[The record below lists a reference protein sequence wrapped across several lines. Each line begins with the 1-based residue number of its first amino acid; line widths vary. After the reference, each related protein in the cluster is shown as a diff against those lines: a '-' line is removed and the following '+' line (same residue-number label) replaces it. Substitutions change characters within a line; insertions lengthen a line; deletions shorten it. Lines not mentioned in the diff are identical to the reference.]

1 MVAIVAGQGLGL
13 FNTSGGV
20 LGGAGQLGVG
30 AQGRSGEKVLVN
42 ASTGNL
48 VVQQQDEWL
57 VGVGPDV
64 GVGRTYNSLGGG
76 TDDNGDNWRLGL
88 SRRITGLVGTVNTA
102 GSAITRVG
110 EDGAEV
116 VYSWDATRAA
126 YVSKNG
132 AGSFDTLSLAGG
144 FWTWTDGDTQVK
156 ETYQVVSG
164 VDAKLLRVVDPDGNK
179 IELTYGGGLTSYLV
193 TEIATWSA
201 SAATGEKVTIA
212 YDTAAGN
219 TSDILSIT
227 TRYLSAGV
235 AQPDVK
241 RVSYT
246 YEPYTKAG
254 QAARRLKTVTVDL
267 TPQDSTDNATAGT
280 TYTSTY
286 TYVDASSSRLA
297 SLTQGDGSKLDFAY
311 DVATS
316 RIVSIKESVGA
327 QVRETKFDYSVAGVT
342 KVTDALGQ
350 ITELSYETAAGQN
363 QYQLKSI
370 KSPAVGGV
378 SQVQS
383 FAYDANGNVVSVTD
397 ARGSVTTYGYDA
409 NGNRVYERDAQ
420 NNVVRRSFSV
430 TNQLLTQTSYLD
442 LDPDGA
448 GVGEPTQALST
459 RYVYET
465 AAGKTHQL
473 RFAISAEGRVTEYS
487 YNAAGQI
494 SRTFAYAAGTY
505 GTAALAPAQVPAL
518 ADMVAWAGAQSK
530 AGSHRV
536 DYTYDSRG
544 QLDRKSTFGSVDA
557 AGNGVLD
564 GTQSVAQY
572 VYDQAGNLLKQVD
585 ALGGIT
591 QYAYDGLN
599 RVISQRDAAGNV
611 TSTLYTDALRQGK
624 VSMANGLAVV
634 STYDASGRVVSVS
647 RTDAAVALG
656 TTSYVYDAL
665 GRQRAVTGPLGEK
678 SYTLYDA
685 ANRKV
690 GEIDAEGAL
699 TEYIYNGNN
708 QVVRSVQYATK
719 VDPAKLVGDGSAL
732 VLDGATGVRPVVNG
746 TADRVSRNI
755 YDKAGRLTI
764 SIDALGFVQ
773 ERRYDGAGRLQETL
787 AYATALGT
795 QLSTLAASTQ
805 ELSSS
810 RGAILAYDPA
820 TATTLT
826 LSVPTS
832 AADRRVRNFYSA
844 DGQLIGQLDGESR
857 YTAYAYDGVGQ
868 LVKTTRYANTLV
880 GSLPDGNVPPAVVA
894 AATGVVYVLSNA
906 INDQVT
912 QSLYNGRDQL
922 VGKLDAEGYYSSYQ
936 YDAAGNQVL
945 SVRYANRVV
954 GVFDGKTAPV
964 VVAVGAALP
973 ASGSYVQASTE
984 DHKLINAYDPNGRL
998 IRSESQPTGVIN
1010 TYQYDSVGNLLKSV
1024 RALGQPEEQSQQKRY
1039 DKLGRLT
1046 AELSAQGSKAL
1057 AQLLTATPTAT
1068 QAQIDEVWA
1077 SYGLRHQYDLSG
1089 RRTSTIEPN
1098 GVDGAGIKSV
1108 YYYDKVGRLTHSI
1121 NALGEVVQYDYNSF
1135 GEKLVETKLGTRLS
1149 STVLAALS
1157 GGLASGLG
1165 TSVSSVL
1172 NASLDTKT
1180 LQEYDRRGQLSKRT
1194 DALGLFVMSQYNAF
1208 GELSTRW
1215 DRLSS
1220 GLNETTAYSYN
1231 RAGQL
1236 LQTQELL
1243 AQRTLRQVV
1252 DAFGRITQSVDALGK
1267 AASFVYDRLGRQ
1279 VTNVDRTGVYHQTSY
1294 DAFGRTLIS
1303 YDGQFNATTYTYD
1316 SANRKVTV
1324 TTPEGIQSVTESNRL
1339 GQSVKVTDGRGNA
1352 TTYTYNADGQLL
1364 STAAPSGLG
1373 TSTIGY
1379 DKAGR
1384 VIETRDARGV
1394 LTRTTYDAAS
1404 RVLTR
1409 TQDPTGLNLSTQYRY
1424 DAKGQAIWSRD
1435 ANGVW
1440 TQKEY
1445 DLKGQLIAVTVDPKR
1460 GPDWVA
1466 GGADDNPAGL
1476 ALRTQYTFDAQGRT
1490 LSVIEGAG
1498 TAQARTVQYVYDA
1511 AGRRTQEIVDPAGLK
1526 LITSYTYDLNNNVT
1540 SRTDAKGQITS
1551 YIYDAE
1557 NRQTYVVD
1565 ATGAVTKRAY
1575 DREGRV
1581 STSTAYATRIA
1592 VAAGI
1597 NEAYVTARLVSV
1609 PARDQVTRSVYDRN
1623 GRLSHRIDAMNYVT
1637 RFEYDGAG
1645 NVVKQTRYATAA
1657 SSVTLSTSL
1666 GALITWA
1673 APVVSTSALDRVE
1686 QTSYDALGRAV
1697 YSVDAAGG
1705 VTQRTFDANGNLTK
1719 TTRFANAMTGTL
1731 ATNGVPAVVAD
1742 AARDQSSYSVY
1753 DNANRAIFG
1762 VDALNFVTAS
1772 TYDAAG
1778 RVLSQTR
1785 YGTALASYSTGAVPA
1800 PVANAAL
1807 DARISYEY
1815 DKAGRNTK
1823 VSDALGSVTLKVYD
1837 AAGRVTDV
1845 TQAHGTADAS
1855 TTRYVYDAAG
1865 RVTQQVTAYGKAEAA
1880 TTSYVLDALGQQTSV
1895 TAAGY
1900 TTQQVFD
1907 GAGRVISTIS
1917 PLSWTTSTEYDAFGN
1932 AVKVTDPN
1940 GNAGYFYFDQLNRST
1955 WQIDPQGYALSTRF
1969 DAFGQAEEITRYASV
1984 VAGTPVTTLT
1994 PAAYALAADATA
2006 AGSSLYVLRNA
2017 TQDATTRIE
2026 HDKLGRQTRLIDA
2039 EGKAESMSYDV
2050 LGNKTGYVNK
2060 LGGAYAYT
2068 HDVLGRVLTEK
2079 APVQVKGA
2087 DGLLKDVITRFAYDA
2102 QGNVTQ
2108 KTEASGLSE
2117 QRITLYGYDLNNQ
2130 LKTTTGEAM
2139 STYSVAGGDK
2149 TETPVET
2156 RSYDRR
2162 GNLIELKAADG
2173 ARTLSYWDANN
2184 RKVAELNALGK
2195 LTTWSYAADGKT
2207 TAQRIYGDALALPA
2221 TAGGSAPV
2229 PVNAANV
2236 RETLFTY
2243 DGNRRLTETTVKSVL
2258 QGSYDK
2264 ATDSFQ
2270 LLTQDIKAL
2279 KAYDAAGNLVL
2290 ETDARGGQIYS
2301 FYDKVGNKIA
2311 QLDAERYVTK
2321 YEYNASGKVVR
2332 STRYAT
2338 KLPAATVV
2346 SVSTPA
2352 STVLAAVVSS
2362 ADDRINEVGYDRLGQ
2377 VLYEQTLN
2385 VKTASVSAAGAI
2397 TETNLAARTSY
2408 VYNALGLV
2416 VQKTDATGGVTN
2428 VTYDAM
2434 GHQTKLQDPSF
2445 VDFEGATV
2453 RHTAEQEFNG
2463 LWLVNRSI
2471 ERGKDNAQEGDDQ
2484 ITTYR
2489 YGKNGLQS
2497 GLTDAQGAA
2506 LNFKL
2511 DVAGRV
2517 TSKSL
2522 VRADADGAL
2531 VTDTTE
2537 FVYDLA
2543 GQQTQQI
2550 VKQTPA
2556 GQAAVTLQTQE
2567 TRYNLYGNIVAK
2579 GTNGG
2584 WQEFAEFDKLGRM
2597 TKSNAETGLTKAYYY
2612 DANGNATLTVDSS
2625 GTDIRSIAIDQV
2637 LLQGGVNRTY
2647 SIYDKRNLLVDTYL
2661 PTSQSQVNVVTPTQV
2676 LTQQQSIGA
2685 IAATTSLTVAAGISS
2700 GASEVAPTTVG
2711 SVAASKA
2718 TPVSASFYSHYE
2730 GDDFDFKGTLSY
2742 MPIREARHSLSVN
2755 IPNTSAW
2762 GSGNV
2767 VIQVNLAGYSG
2778 MGGFNGSITVT
2789 NGTPS
2794 AVFNFGEGIDTNYS
2808 PSDVPARSYSYT
2820 LLKKVEGAADR
2831 VIGTYTGVTQ
2841 GRGRGDGGWRDT
2853 TIGSATSGMGNLL
2866 SFADQNPATGRLVL
2880 LSRVAGSGSAWT
2892 VTEVPQAI
2900 APSGKI
2906 AGRFELN
2913 WSGWARGNYEFRY
2926 FGLEAGSNRLI
2937 NAEQGNFTLSD
2948 SAPSIAQQAL
2958 TVGGSGKAFLDTAG
2972 ALNFIGMDGAG
2983 TNLAITYRHAGTSEA
2998 YITANLA
3005 PDATGKAGWFKLAT
3019 AGLSGNYEYSFTL
3032 TNATGSVL
3040 SKGNSTFTVG
3050 SADSVKSLTGV
3061 SPAAASVEKLGTA
3074 ATTTLVAGL
3083 TVVRTPVVVGT
3094 VTDSKGT
3101 GSVYSYGNGAIELS
3115 LPDSSMYGSGNLR
3128 VVLHMDAV
3136 YGTENGLDS
3145 KTGQAYTI
3153 PGVLMLNALDQTY
3166 YVPNGTTATTLG
3178 FTETGSRLVDLTDPR
3193 RTSISIYKQTP
3204 TGDVYIGGY
3213 YAALAN
3219 FSGWGAQER
3228 TGGAASATLNV
3239 ANFKSTLAGSAA
3251 TNSTRMVLQSRVAGS
3266 SSGWSVTELQRYGAA
3281 GNFILNWQGWARG
3294 NYEYRAIAMDASGN
3308 VLSAST
3314 GNMALIDGGATISV
3328 NDQFIGGAGR
3338 VFMSNTGKLNF
3349 TEQGSKSQSLQVR
3362 WRALSSNGVW
3372 STPIS
3377 LSPKVVSGLATPG
3390 WFEFDPLLYGLSGS
3404 YEYVITAKDS
3414 LGATVNQVAGSFA
3427 TGNASSVSAL
3437 NGYQIPAAV
3446 LRLGSLPSQ
3455 ANSVKVSYRSW
3466 GSTGAYTQ
3474 VSLSKAGPGVFDWN
3488 TSGIF
3493 SGSGS
3498 ADFEFKYE
3506 SYDANGVVVQLA
3518 HGQLRLGDDTRVVSH
3533 VADSTPTLLSF
3544 MPPAGNAAAADAT
3557 QLVLQY
3563 RVTGTQ
3569 PYTTITLSRT
3579 DKAQPFVW
3587 NASAV
3592 IAPGASGSLDYIY
3605 TLKTAANVVINSA
3618 DGAALS
3624 VPGVLK
3630 VGPAPAAAQI
3640 QLMITGVTGAAVSIH
3655 RSQRRNAFGE
3665 VDQEVDG
3672 RGNATDLTYNTL
3684 GNVIVKQDPTTTAT
3698 LQNGFVKTL
3707 RPTTYFY
3714 NDAMGRA
3721 VGSKDANGNVVSQS
3735 LLAAFSDDSQA
3746 KTLSEFHLADG
3757 GIKKSGYDVF
3767 GNLRVTFDELNRRSD
3782 YSYDKADRVV
3792 RIDRPARQDGRR
3804 AYDIYEYDAAG
3815 QRIASRSTPDG
3826 SLVVRER
3833 TYYDALGR
3841 VVRNVSGEGRT
3852 TTTSYSYD
3860 ATILGAGGK
3869 TVGGWVKTVSTG
3881 ITGTRRNAYDP
3892 ADTSLIQ
3899 SVVDYTDVFG
3909 RTTKHSDM
3917 GGHVFSYS
3925 YNNAG
3930 WLMSQSGTSGQ
3941 NISYTYY
3948 NNGYQKSIEDITA
3961 GSRTEY
3967 AYDANGNRTYEGY
3980 SRLVPGAANREYFQ
3994 NANIAYDALNRITS
4008 IVDAAGAEI
4017 RYEYDANG
4025 NRRHVWSYYHDGIDG
4040 TERLQDLWYT
4050 YDGLNRFTITMGEL
4064 VGPRATTETDTVA
4077 TIKATAAGSVMIGYN
4092 KAGERSMAI
4101 YGYDGHREDY
4111 TYTADGL
4118 LANTYINPTS
4128 GAVTAGALRASRDS
4142 DLMGRV
4148 TTYREF
4154 AADGATQTSS
4164 RVSNY
4169 DKDDLQISEVT
4180 DGTTTT
4186 HVRLADGTLDRTVAV
4201 TSGTTVTT
4209 YYSYEWWDS
4218 SKEST
4223 ITLQGYNPALKGNNS
4238 LWKPGMSHYTYDA
4251 NGHLNGAIDE
4261 AANRSFRY
4269 VNNAQGLILKRDQMI
4284 GQSFDKW
4291 HRYYYVNGN
4300 GVGEVG
4306 NDGDTSV
4313 DYAQQLAADKSVD
4326 RKAQYRSWTPIASAD
4341 FDQNYQ
4347 AINSTYPGPTPGSYT
4362 ARAGES
4368 LYGVAQAVWGDSTL
4382 WYLIAEANGLS
4393 SNTALKAGQVLTIPN
4408 KVTNVHNTSATTK
4421 VYNAGA
4427 AIGDTQPT
4435 MPDAPPPPKPKKGCG
4450 GLGMILMI
4458 VVAVVATVFTAGV
4471 ASMGIAAAMNA
4482 GLGTIM
4488 TAGVGVMAGSAGLAG
4503 IGYAA
4508 LGGAVGSAASQLV
4521 GMATGDVQKFSW
4533 SAVAMGA
4540 IGAGVGAG
4548 LPGAASFGGGVVGA
4562 GARAAVGNIV
4572 TQGIGVTVGLQ
4583 EKFDWRGVAASAIGG
4598 AISHGLT
4605 TDGGQDIS
4613 AATMR
4618 GFGLRVA
4625 SGVINGGVRAAVYKT
4640 KPNWASIAIDSFG
4653 SALGDAV
4660 VASIAKGDE
4669 RTTKSKP
4676 KVEESK
4682 ELGFTRAQEVRIQS
4696 GATVSDMDPYGRG
4709 DMTAD
4714 STQGIRR
4721 DGRDAQALAGVDSAG
4736 EGGNY
4741 FGVTPADSRGF
4752 FPSEGN
4758 ATSSDDQRTI
4768 FRKNGRIY
4776 KVIDGDRVIELKD
4789 RPTSGR
4795 DAFTDAIEASIS
4807 TAPEDFPSTKL
4818 GQVLGKFFGGKTE
4831 LVYNALSYGIK
4842 STSGALD
4849 AGADIQAKFSAG
4861 KVDFTCSVAQDI
4873 CSATLDVAGSKK
4885 ELTVEKRG
4893 DVWGYGVK
4901 GGGNEREFI
4910 PSPSAENLKGVI
4922 GSVSSGLVENKPIA
4936 DKWSE
4941 ARQKTIDAL
4950 TSLDPFMSK
4959 KAAGKA
4965 YDWVTSPLPQFV
4977 KTGGGGFSAKMG
4989 PVSLSV
4995 NANAANAVQNAP
5007 LAIADQIN
5015 SFIRYQ
5021 FRDTIRALH
5030 GNGSPR

>member
-88 SRRITGLVGTVNTA
+88 SRRIVGLVGTVNTA

-201 SAATGEKVTIA
+201 SAATGEKVAIT

-267 TPQDSTDNATAGT
+267 TPQNSTDNATAGT

-297 SLTQGDGSKLDFAY
+297 SLTQSDGSKLDFAY
-311 DVATS
+311 DAATS

-350 ITELSYETAAGQN
+350 ITELSYEMAAGQN

-420 NNVVRRSFSV
+420 NNVVRRSFSA

-530 AGSHRV
+530 AGSQRV

-787 AYATALGT
+787 AYATALST

-832 AADRRVRNFYSA
+832 AADRRVRNFYRA

-912 QSLYNGRDQL
+912 QSLYNGRGQL

-984 DHKLINAYDPNGRL
+984 DQKLINAYDPNGRL

-1303 YDGQFNATTYTYD
+1303 RDGQFNATTYTYD

-1352 TTYTYNADGQLL
+1352 TIYSYNADGQLL
-1364 STAAPSGLG
+1364 STTAPAGLG

-1445 DLKGQLIAVTVDPKR
+1445 DLKGQLKAVTVDPKR
-1460 GPDWVA
+1460 GPDWVSGA
-1466 GGADDNPAGL
+1466 ADDNPAGL

-1673 APVVSTSALDRVE
+1673 APVVSTSTLDRVE

-1785 YGTALASYSTGAVPA
+1785 YGTALASYSTGAVPT

-1823 VSDALGSVTLKVYD
+1823 VSDALGSATLKVYD
-1837 AAGRVTDV
+1837 AVGRVTDM

-1865 RVTQQVTAYGKAEAA
+1865 RVTQQVTAHGKAEAA

-1984 VAGTPVTTLT
+1984 VTGTPVTTLT

-2060 LGGAYAYT
+2060 LGGAYVYT

-2236 RETLFTY
+2236 RETIFTY
-2243 DGNRRLTETTVKSVL
+2243 DGNRRLIETRQSNITHGSRDASAASAYAVSTGDITVTKHYDAAGNVVKEVDARGNATFSH
-2258 QGSYDK
+2258 YDK
-2264 ATDSFQ
+2264 LGRKLFQ
-2270 LLTQDIKAL
+2270 VDAERYVTQW
-2279 KAYDAAGNLVL
+2279 AYDAAGNVL
-2290 ETDARGGQIYS
+2290 SQSRYANAIPVPAVGAVDVVAVEATVASLLAAIPGASDKRVVEYS
-2301 FYDKVGNKIA
+2301 YDRLNRKTE
-2311 QLDAERYVTK
+2311 ERTLGVLYTEVNASSGVPVEKTGTVSTRF
-2321 YEYNASGKVVR
+2321 EYNALGAVTRQTKLSGADYTAAIPGVINALRNEPVSVSLVNHYDGLVDGKTGAELPITGASHKLTLNLPDTSGLGLGALEIQFRMDAASGLQGASGKVSVP
-2332 STRYAT
+2332 STQRYAEI
-2338 KLPAATVV
+2338 
-2346 SVSTPA
+2346 S
-2352 STVLAAVVSS
+2352 LA
-2362 ADDRINEVGYDRLGQ
+2362 E
-2377 VLYEQTLN
+2377 
-2385 VKTASVSAAGAI
+2385 ASVGAG
-2397 TETNLAARTSY
+2397 
-2408 VYNALGLV
+2408 
-2416 VQKTDATGGVTN
+2416 
-2428 VTYDAM
+2428 
-2434 GHQTKLQDPSF
+2434 
-2445 VDFEGATV
+2445 
-2453 RHTAEQEFNG
+2453 
-2463 LWLVNRSI
+2463 
-2471 ERGKDNAQEGDDQ
+2471 
-2484 ITTYR
+2484 TT
-2489 YGKNGLQS
+2489 
-2497 GLTDAQGAA
+2497 
-2506 LNFKL
+2506 
-2511 DVAGRV
+2511 
-2517 TSKSL
+2517 
-2522 VRADADGAL
+2522 
-2531 VTDTTE
+2531 
-2537 FVYDLA
+2537 
-2543 GQQTQQI
+2543 
-2550 VKQTPA
+2550 
-2556 GQAAVTLQTQE
+2556 
-2567 TRYNLYGNIVAK
+2567 
-2579 GTNGG
+2579 
-2584 WQEFAEFDKLGRM
+2584 
-2597 TKSNAETGLTKAYYY
+2597 
-2612 DANGNATLTVDSS
+2612 
-2625 GTDIRSIAIDQV
+2625 
-2637 LLQGGVNRTY
+2637 
-2647 SIYDKRNLLVDTYL
+2647 
-2661 PTSQSQVNVVTPTQV
+2661 
-2676 LTQQQSIGA
+2676 
-2685 IAATTSLTVAAGISS
+2685 
-2700 GASEVAPTTVG
+2700 
-2711 SVAASKA
+2711 
-2718 TPVSASFYSHYE
+2718 
-2730 GDDFDFKGTLSY
+2730 
-2742 MPIREARHSLSVN
+2742 
-2755 IPNTSAW
+2755 
-2762 GSGNV
+2762 
-2767 VIQVNLAGYSG
+2767 
-2778 MGGFNGSITVT
+2778 
-2789 NGTPS
+2789 
-2794 AVFNFGEGIDTNYS
+2794 
-2808 PSDVPARSYSYT
+2808 DVPARSYSYT
-2820 LLKKVEGAADR
+2820 LLKKVPGAADR
-2831 VIGTYTGVTQ
+2831 VLGTFSGTVAARLRTNGNWQDVTSHSALSGV
-2841 GRGRGDGGWRDT
+2841 
-2853 TIGSATSGMGNLL
+2853 GNVLAV
-2866 SFADQNPATGRLVL
+2866 ADQAASTAKVVL
-2880 LSRVAGSGSAWT
+2880 LTRRSNSGSGWT
-2892 VTEVPQAI
+2892 VSDVPQLKTGGVKV
-2900 APSGKI
+2900 P
-2906 AGRFELN
+2906 GRFELD
-2913 WSGWARGNYEFRY
+2913 WSTWARGDYDFRY
-2926 FGLEAGSNRLI
+2926 FAFDANNTLLNAQQGNMALSDAAAFATQTPVSLSAQGHPFLDASGQLNLAGMNVAGTKLTLAYRSAGSAGAYTSVALTADATGGPGWFKWPTSALAGAFEYTYELS
-2937 NAEQGNFTLSD
+2937 NASGTLLSKG
-2948 SAPSIAQQAL
+2948 SGAL
-2958 TVGGSGKAFLDTAG
+2958 TVG
-2972 ALNFIGMDGAG
+2972 N
-2983 TNLAITYRHAGTSEA
+2983 
-2998 YITANLA
+2998 AN
-3005 PDATGKAGWFKLAT
+3005 
-3019 AGLSGNYEYSFTL
+3019 
-3032 TNATGSVL
+3032 
-3040 SKGNSTFTVG
+3040 
-3050 SADSVKSLTGV
+3050 
-3061 SPAAASVEKLGTA
+3061 
-3074 ATTTLVAGL
+3074 
-3083 TVVRTPVVVGT
+3083 
-3094 VTDSKGT
+3094 
-3101 GSVYSYGNGAIELS
+3101 
-3115 LPDSSMYGSGNLR
+3115 
-3128 VVLHMDAV
+3128 
-3136 YGTENGLDS
+3136 
-3145 KTGQAYTI
+3145 
-3153 PGVLMLNALDQTY
+3153 
-3166 YVPNGTTATTLG
+3166 
-3178 FTETGSRLVDLTDPR
+3178 
-3193 RTSISIYKQTP
+3193 
-3204 TGDVYIGGY
+3204 
-3213 YAALAN
+3213 
-3219 FSGWGAQER
+3219 
-3228 TGGAASATLNV
+3228 
-3239 ANFKSTLAGSAA
+3239 
-3251 TNSTRMVLQSRVAGS
+3251 
-3266 SSGWSVTELQRYGAA
+3266 
-3281 GNFILNWQGWARG
+3281 
-3294 NYEYRAIAMDASGN
+3294 
-3308 VLSAST
+3308 
-3314 GNMALIDGGATISV
+3314 
-3328 NDQFIGGAGR
+3328 
-3338 VFMSNTGKLNF
+3338 
-3349 TEQGSKSQSLQVR
+3349 
-3362 WRALSSNGVW
+3362 
-3372 STPIS
+3372 
-3377 LSPKVVSGLATPG
+3377 
-3390 WFEFDPLLYGLSGS
+3390 
-3404 YEYVITAKDS
+3404 
-3414 LGATVNQVAGSFA
+3414 
-3427 TGNASSVSAL
+3427 SVSAL
-3437 NGYQIPAAV
+3437 QSNSGPVSIQEVTDMSYDAQGRLTRTQAPTFVDWENASVRPTSDIEYNALGLQSRLIQRGKNDATEADDRITSYTYGKNGLRVAETDPQGNVTNYAFDVAQRITRRDITRKDADGTINNDRLTVVYDLAGQQTEQITASMVAAATAYTQLKSEQTGYNVYGEVTLKGENGGAQRKIEYDNAGRVWRSNATDNGAVKVYYYDANGNATLELTSSEFDLSSAAV
-3446 LRLGSLPSQ
+3446 LANNSAASLSAALSGNKANPKFNLYDKLNRLVDSYEPSMNQKAQ
-3455 ANSVKVSYRSW
+3455 AATLASRTETITNTTRQDPFAAGAISVHKNKIPLSSSYSQTGGGRGTQINFSYKFNTGVPTETVYGRGRFRVKVSVTVRSYGQNKGGPW
-3466 GSTGAYTQ
+3466 VQSRVGTFDSFFDPGVGGISAIVSMPGSISNGAMPGDGTIQYDYVARSEVFQVTGHGEVLVASLDESRGRPSSEYGVYVPEPSKYYWQAPLQKIKVYGQQSSVNRFTFKIRQGSTGAWRELGINPY
-3474 VSLSKAGPGVFDWN
+3474 VENGAPISGAYWIDWAGIAYGDYSFQYEGFD
-3488 TSGIF
+3488 S
-3493 SGSGS
+3493 
-3498 ADFEFKYE
+3498 
-3506 SYDANGVVVQLA
+3506 NGA
-3518 HGQLRLGDDTRVVSH
+3518 K
-3533 VADSTPTLLSF
+3533 
-3544 MPPAGNAAAADAT
+3544 
-3557 QLVLQY
+3557 LV
-3563 RVTGTQ
+3563 
-3569 PYTTITLSRT
+3569 
-3579 DKAQPFVW
+3579 
-3587 NASAV
+3587 
-3592 IAPGASGSLDYIY
+3592 GASGVIGLGDAPVILSFVADARPDLVTYTYKNYLDWA
-3605 TLKTAANVVINSA
+3605 LGAESA
-3618 DGAALS
+3618 FDLS
-3624 VPGVLK
+3624 VHRKQVYNAYGENTH
-3630 VGPAPAAAQI
+3630 QI
-3640 QLMITGVTGAAVSIH
+3640 GYKRDANNQVV
-3655 RSQRRNAFGE
+3655 E
-3665 VDQEVDG
+3665 V
-3672 RGNATDLTYNTL
+3672 ATVLTYNALGKLIEKKDPAASITL
-3684 GNVIVKQDPTTTAT
+3684 ENGSKSVLNPTT
-3698 LQNGFVKTL
+3698 
-3707 RPTTYFY
+3707 RYY
-3714 NDAMGRA
+3714 YDAMGRL
-3721 VGSKDANGNVVSQS
+3721 VGSKDANGNLNTLT
-3735 LLAAFSDDSQA
+3735 LLAGSSGQQA
-3746 KTLSEFHLADG
+3746 LSTAEFHADRRLQAVAG
-3757 GIKKSGYDVF
+3757 VETAREGVKRNQYDVF
-3767 GNLRVTFDELNRRSD
+3767 GQLKRSANENWDGVAAVTPYATTYDYNRNGQLI
-3782 YSYDKADRVV
+3782 A
-3792 RIDRPARQDGRR
+3792 IDRPGAADET
-3804 AYDIYEYDAAG
+3804 YEVDSLG
-3815 QRIASRSTPDG
+3815 QRTATTLAPSANDG
-3826 SLVVRER
+3826 GVRYRE
-3833 TYYDALGR
+3833 TTKYDALGR
-3841 VVRNVSGEGRT
+3841 VLSTTSAGNRSTNYSYAWVAAIAGGGGWRV
-3852 TTTSYSYD
+3852 TTTSADGTTVDDTDTFGRIRWHKDHGNHAITYRYNAAGLLSGQTSLATDGVPTDISAAGLIYTGQSISFSYYGNGLLKDTVDNARLTWSKYRYDDRGNRVFEGYARNFGTDVSPIWEYYQYSEATYDDAGRLTRVWDPKSDINYEYDAVGNRRRVFSKYHDGAQGGLQTQDYWYKYDNMNRFVLTMGSLSATNEIVQGANGRLVGYDRANQRLSAVTAKGTETYSYD
-3860 ATILGAGGK
+3860 AEGYLQE
-3869 TVGGWVKTVSTG
+3869 VKL
-3881 ITGTRRNAYDP
+3881 N
-3892 ADTSLIQ
+3892 
-3899 SVVDYTDVFG
+3899 
-3909 RTTKHSDM
+3909 
-3917 GGHVFSYS
+3917 
-3925 YNNAG
+3925 
-3930 WLMSQSGTSGQ
+3930 
-3941 NISYTYY
+3941 
-3948 NNGYQKSIEDITA
+3948 
-3961 GSRTEY
+3961 GSRIAWRDSDARGNVMVMEETSPDGVTRHTY
-3967 AYDANGNRTYEGY
+3967 AYDADNNLKTDKQELLKPGQTAYKLVANTTNTLLSSGALDISVRTEYKDDGSVNNTVNTDIDYVYWDGAKQSQISIKATNPSNPRPWEPGSSTQSYDLNGHIERSVDRAGNRHFYY
-3980 SRLVPGAANREYFQ
+3980 STDADGRVLRREEVDGPDAKPSQQNRVASQRSALYFQ
-3994 NANIAYDALNRITS
+3994 NY
-4008 IVDAAGAEI
+4008 
-4017 RYEYDANG
+4017 YFFNG
-4025 NRRHVWSYYHDGIDG
+4025 REVG
-4040 TERLQDLWYT
+4040 T
-4050 YDGLNRFTITMGEL
+4050 
-4064 VGPRATTETDTVA
+4064 
-4077 TIKATAAGSVMIGYN
+4077 
-4092 KAGERSMAI
+4092 
-4101 YGYDGHREDY
+4101 
-4111 TYTADGL
+4111 
-4118 LANTYINPTS
+4118 
-4128 GAVTAGALRASRDS
+4128 
-4142 DLMGRV
+4142 
-4148 TTYREF
+4148 
-4154 AADGATQTSS
+4154 
-4164 RVSNY
+4164 VSN
-4169 DKDDLQISEVT
+4169 DPSAILKDYGQ
-4180 DGTTTT
+4180 
-4186 HVRLADGTLDRTVAV
+4186 
-4201 TSGTTVTT
+4201 
-4209 YYSYEWWDS
+4209 
-4218 SKEST
+4218 
-4223 ITLQGYNPALKGNNS
+4223 AL
-4238 LWKPGMSHYTYDA
+4238 
-4251 NGHLNGAIDE
+4251 
-4261 AANRSFRY
+4261 
-4269 VNNAQGLILKRDQMI
+4269 AQGKQ
-4284 GQSFDKW
+4284 GA
-4291 HRYYYVNGN
+4291 YY
-4300 GVGEVG
+4300 E
-4306 NDGDTSV
+4306 
-4313 DYAQQLAADKSVD
+4313 
-4326 RKAQYRSWTPIASAD
+4326 RKAVLSAD

-4347 AINSTYPGPTPGSYT
+4347 PIGTNYPGRTASSYT
-4362 ARAGES
+4362 VSRTGET
-4368 LYGVAQAVWGDSTL
+4368 LQNIAMALWGDGSL

-4393 SNTALKAGQVLTIPN
+4393 GNSTLAQGQRLVIPN
-4408 KVTNVHNTSATTK
+4408 KVTNIHNNTQTSRP
-4421 VYNAGA
+4421 YDA
-4427 AIGDTQPT
+4427 AQAMGDISPT
-4435 MPDAPPPPKPKKGCG
+4435 LPDPPPPPGRGGCG

-4458 VVAVVATVFTAGV
+4458 VVAVVATVFTAG
-4471 ASMGIAAAMNA
+4471 AATV
-4482 GLGTIM
+4482 GL
-4488 TAGVGVMAGSAGLAG
+4488 AGSFGSIMSAGATALGAGLAG
-4503 IGYAA
+4503 GLSVGGFMLA
-4508 LGGAVGSAASQLV
+4508 GAVGSAASQLV
-4521 GMATGDVQKFSW
+4521 GMATGDVKKFSW

-4540 IGAGVGAG
+4540 IGGGVSAGVSSVVGSTF
-4548 LPGAASFGGGVVGA
+4548 GAANSFGSVV
-4562 GARAAVGNIV
+4562 ARSAISNTL
-4572 TQGIGVTVGLQ
+4572 TQGVAVAVGLQ
-4583 EKFDWRGVAASAIGG
+4583 EKFSWTGVAASAMGSAVGWAAADALGSAGNGLFGQTGG
-4598 AISHGLT
+4598 KLVRDTITG
-4605 TDGGQDIS
+4605 
-4613 AATMR
+4613 M
-4618 GFGLRVA
+4618 A
-4625 SGVINGGVRAAVYKT
+4625 SGAASSVVQGRRPY
-4640 KPNWASIAIDSFG
+4640 WASLAVSSFG
-4653 SALGDAV
+4653 NALGDAV
-4660 VASIAKGDE
+4660 VGAIAQGDGAGGGSQQAGKAQQAQSQTGVPTGVDDPLGDFLNNIDHYTSAKAKATDMMLAELGKTSATNPATSNTSIPDGVSVPNSELTEAQSKALINSIKDGLAQRNDVELLAARWPTSGTGGLEKDLYAATHKLANDIDGYLTGVGGVASLATNQQIKASIIGRMAAVESLAASYYGDAVDE
-4669 RTTKSKP
+4669 IGMMKNAFVLSSYDALNRYNPDFQWTK
-4676 KVEESK
+4676 
-4682 ELGFTRAQEVRIQS
+4682 LGIFAANEVRGGLGIAYS
-4696 GATVSDMDPYGRG
+4696 AKNAFELAAVLYPNKMIG
-4709 DMTAD
+4709 DMTLGQAARA
-4714 STQGIRR
+4714 SGAAATMLL
-4721 DGRDAQALAGVDSAG
+4721 DGQMAVLSDVGALALMHKQFGAEVMSQQPWLKDESRVGFTYQVRAESAR
-4736 EGGNY
+4736 
-4741 FGVTPADSRGF
+4741 A
-4752 FPSEGN
+4752 EGN
-4758 ATSSDDQRTI
+4758 
-4768 FRKNGRIY
+4768 
-4776 KVIDGDRVIELKD
+4776 
-4789 RPTSGR
+4789 
-4795 DAFTDAIEASIS
+4795 
-4807 TAPEDFPSTKL
+4807 
-4818 GQVLGKFFGGKTE
+4818 
-4831 LVYNALSYGIK
+4831 
-4842 STSGALD
+4842 
-4849 AGADIQAKFSAG
+4849 
-4861 KVDFTCSVAQDI
+4861 SVAWRKWQTEAAIQFGIHEQKHLLQPMWDK
-4873 CSATLDVAGSKK
+4873 SMMKNFATVNNWML
-4885 ELTVEKRG
+4885 E
-4893 DVWGYGVK
+4893 
-4901 GGGNEREFI
+4901 
-4910 PSPSAENLKGVI
+4910 
-4922 GSVSSGLVENKPIA
+4922 
-4936 DKWSE
+4936 
-4941 ARQKTIDAL
+4941 
-4950 TSLDPFMSK
+4950 
-4959 KAAGKA
+4959 
-4965 YDWVTSPLPQFV
+4965 
-4977 KTGGGGFSAKMG
+4977 
-4989 PVSLSV
+4989 
-4995 NANAANAVQNAP
+4995 NANLGLRGHIHIGVNKFDGSGGYKIEAP
-5007 LAIADQIN
+5007 LAATNLWKVDDRIAIARNGFEQLQQLQSNPAAARWIDRSQNLLGN
-5015 SFIRYQ
+5015 SIGIYRPLGWKRF
-5021 FRDTIRALH
+5021 
-5030 GNGSPR
+5030 GS

>member
-1 MVAIVAGQGLGL
+1 
-13 FNTSGGV
+13 
-20 LGGAGQLGVG
+20 
-30 AQGRSGEKVLVN
+30 
-42 ASTGNL
+42 
-48 VVQQQDEWL
+48 
-57 VGVGPDV
+57 
-64 GVGRTYNSLGGG
+64 
-76 TDDNGDNWRLGL
+76 
-88 SRRITGLVGTVNTA
+88 
-102 GSAITRVG
+102 
-110 EDGAEV
+110 
-116 VYSWDATRAA
+116 
-126 YVSKNG
+126 
-132 AGSFDTLSLAGG
+132 
-144 FWTWTDGDTQVK
+144 
-156 ETYQVVSG
+156 
-164 VDAKLLRVVDPDGNK
+164 
-179 IELTYGGGLTSYLV
+179 
-193 TEIATWSA
+193 
-201 SAATGEKVTIA
+201 
-212 YDTAAGN
+212 
-219 TSDILSIT
+219 
-227 TRYLSAGV
+227 
-235 AQPDVK
+235 
-241 RVSYT
+241 
-246 YEPYTKAG
+246 
-254 QAARRLKTVTVDL
+254 
-267 TPQDSTDNATAGT
+267 
-280 TYTSTY
+280 
-286 TYVDASSSRLA
+286 
-297 SLTQGDGSKLDFAY
+297 
-311 DVATS
+311 
-316 RIVSIKESVGA
+316 
-327 QVRETKFDYSVAGVT
+327 
-342 KVTDALGQ
+342 
-350 ITELSYETAAGQN
+350 
-363 QYQLKSI
+363 
-370 KSPAVGGV
+370 
-378 SQVQS
+378 
-383 FAYDANGNVVSVTD
+383 
-397 ARGSVTTYGYDA
+397 
-409 NGNRVYERDAQ
+409 
-420 NNVVRRSFSV
+420 
-430 TNQLLTQTSYLD
+430 
-442 LDPDGA
+442 
-448 GVGEPTQALST
+448 
-459 RYVYET
+459 
-465 AAGKTHQL
+465 
-473 RFAISAEGRVTEYS
+473 
-487 YNAAGQI
+487 
-494 SRTFAYAAGTY
+494 
-505 GTAALAPAQVPAL
+505 
-518 ADMVAWAGAQSK
+518 
-530 AGSHRV
+530 
-536 DYTYDSRG
+536 
-544 QLDRKSTFGSVDA
+544 
-557 AGNGVLD
+557 
-564 GTQSVAQY
+564 
-572 VYDQAGNLLKQVD
+572 
-585 ALGGIT
+585 
-591 QYAYDGLN
+591 
-599 RVISQRDAAGNV
+599 
-611 TSTLYTDALRQGK
+611 
-624 VSMANGLAVV
+624 
-634 STYDASGRVVSVS
+634 
-647 RTDAAVALG
+647 
-656 TTSYVYDAL
+656 
-665 GRQRAVTGPLGEK
+665 
-678 SYTLYDA
+678 
-685 ANRKV
+685 
-690 GEIDAEGAL
+690 
-699 TEYIYNGNN
+699 
-708 QVVRSVQYATK
+708 
-719 VDPAKLVGDGSAL
+719 
-732 VLDGATGVRPVVNG
+732 
-746 TADRVSRNI
+746 
-755 YDKAGRLTI
+755 
-764 SIDALGFVQ
+764 
-773 ERRYDGAGRLQETL
+773 
-787 AYATALGT
+787 
-795 QLSTLAASTQ
+795 
-805 ELSSS
+805 
-810 RGAILAYDPA
+810 
-820 TATTLT
+820 
-826 LSVPTS
+826 
-832 AADRRVRNFYSA
+832 
-844 DGQLIGQLDGESR
+844 
-857 YTAYAYDGVGQ
+857 

-912 QSLYNGRDQL
+912 QSLYNGRGQL

-945 SVRYANRVV
+945 SIRYANRVG

-964 VVAVGAALP
+964 VLAMGAALP
-973 ASGSYVQASTE
+973 VTGSYVQASTE
-984 DHKLINAYDPNGRL
+984 DQKLIDAYDANARL
-998 IRSESQPTGVIN
+998 IRSESQPTGVVN
-1010 TYQYDSVGNLLKSV
+1010 TYQYNSVGNLLNSV

-1046 AELSAQGSKAL
+1046 VELSAQGSKAL

-4458 VVAVVATVFTAGV
+4458 VVAVVATVMTAG
-4471 ASMGIAAAMNA
+4471 ALAPIAGQTMFSAGLTAMGA
-4482 GLGTIM
+4482 GLG
-4488 TAGVGVMAGSAGLAG
+4488 GSLSLGGFMLA
-4503 IGYAA
+4503 
-4508 LGGAVGSAASQLV
+4508 GAVGSAASQLV

-4540 IGAGVGAG
+4540 IGAGVTAG
-4548 LPGAASFGGGVVGA
+4548 VGSMLGETLGKASSFGTVVA
-4562 GARAAVGNIV
+4562 KSSIGNAV
-4572 TQGIGVTVGLQ
+4572 TQGVAVATGLQ
-4583 EKFDWRGVAASAIGG
+4583 EKFSWTGVAAAAVGSAAGWAANAALGTAGNVTFGETGGKLVRSTITGMVGG
-4598 AISHGLT
+4598 A
-4605 TDGGQDIS
+4605 
-4613 AATMR
+4613 
-4618 GFGLRVA
+4618 A
-4625 SGVINGGVRAAVYKT
+4625 SSVVQGRR
-4640 KPNWASIAIDSFG
+4640 PDWASLAASSFG

-4660 VASIAKGDE
+4660 VGSIVGGDQKKAPQKQEPEYQSKPLTQADINGFLEGLDDPSLAPVARDGVNFKALKDAARAGSGMGPIPGALNELGGGLYGIDVPLSSTPGQVAQKGDSWAKLARQQYGDE
-4669 RTTKSKP
+4669 RYALALAQANGANSTLLRAGDSVYFPDLSGADLKQGGQLIAADTQA
-4676 KVEESK
+4676 
-4682 ELGFTRAQEVRIQS
+4682 RAQRQAAAAQQATSANQS
-4696 GATVSDMDPYGRG
+4696 AEPVWSFKEASMAQRKLDDAAAASAGRKIYEAGLANAPSASQWSGKSSDPYEQGRANLG
-4709 DMTAD
+4709 M
-4714 STQGIRR
+4714 
-4721 DGRDAQALAGVDSAG
+4721 ALIAPQVA
-4736 EGGNY
+4736 
-4741 FGVTPADSRGF
+4741 A
-4752 FPSEGN
+4752 
-4758 ATSSDDQRTI
+4758 ATT
-4768 FRKNGRIY
+4768 
-4776 KVIDGDRVIELKD
+4776 LM
-4789 RPTSGR
+4789 PM
-4795 DAFTDAIEASIS
+4795 AIG
-4807 TAPEDFPSTKL
+4807 TKL
-4818 GQVLGKFFGGKTE
+4818 GLSVTGWAAFSGAVAGGSDAVGQYVMSDTGTIRPGQTAMATVLGAVSGPIGMRLGATGNVVLGAAGSAANTAFQNAYYGDTNSVAWSAAVGGTFAFGGYKLGDQMQSMFPAYRGPTAALLQSKSNFGYILGNVTGS
-4831 LVYNALSYGIK
+4831 LVQ
-4842 STSGALD
+4842 TP
-4849 AGADIQAKFSAG
+4849 
-4861 KVDFTCSVAQDI
+4861 SVF
-4873 CSATLDVAGSKK
+4873 VPP
-4885 ELTVEKRG
+4885 V
-4893 DVWGYGVK
+4893 
-4901 GGGNEREFI
+4901 
-4910 PSPSAENLKGVI
+4910 P
-4922 GSVSSGLVENKPIA
+4922 NKYVP
-4936 DKWSE
+4936 
-4941 ARQKTIDAL
+4941 
-4950 TSLDPFMSK
+4950 
-4959 KAAGKA
+4959 
-4965 YDWVTSPLPQFV
+4965 
-4977 KTGGGGFSAKMG
+4977 
-4989 PVSLSV
+4989 
-4995 NANAANAVQNAP
+4995 
-5007 LAIADQIN
+5007 
-5015 SFIRYQ
+5015 
-5021 FRDTIRALH
+5021 
-5030 GNGSPR
+5030 